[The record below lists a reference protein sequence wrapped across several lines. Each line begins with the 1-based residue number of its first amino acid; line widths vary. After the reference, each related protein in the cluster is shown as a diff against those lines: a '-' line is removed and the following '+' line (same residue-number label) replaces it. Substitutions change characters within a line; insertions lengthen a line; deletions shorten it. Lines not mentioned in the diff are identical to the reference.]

1 MSLPSVMKTAMW
13 LLNMHMMHGA
23 IVGTL
28 IGIAIEELFQLVKED
43 IVNWIDKTIDEI
55 VCGSKMER
63 GVYA

>member
-1 MSLPSVMKTAMW
+1 MF
-13 LLNMHMMHGA
+13 MMHGE

-43 IVNWIDKTIDEI
+43 IVNGIDKTIDEI